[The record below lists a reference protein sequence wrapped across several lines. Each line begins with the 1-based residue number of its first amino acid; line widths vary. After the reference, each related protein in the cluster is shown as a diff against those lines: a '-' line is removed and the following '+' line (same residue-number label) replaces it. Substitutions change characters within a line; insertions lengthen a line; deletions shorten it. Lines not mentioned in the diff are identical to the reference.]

1 MAISLEVDDLTFVD
15 RCLVP
20 DEDEFIPLPLDASQD
35 LPMHLSR
42 CDAAAMIVAVGN
54 SPDDA
59 AAAVAPPPVLLHD
72 GAPHQRTNTTAH
84 RSTTHNPTDQCTEA
98 RWNSIQ
104 DKMTTHRSTTHNPTD
119 QCTEARWNSI
129 QDKTHKES
137 TVDAPEFN
145 EHTFSNSLLKLL
157 EQELTTTEAA
167 DEDDGFDFALG
178 DNDHEESSRA
188 GTNTNTKTTTMMA
201 PQPSLVQV
209 PPTVVMLPTTTTTA
223 TPAPA
228 ALSVCPLSLPRPRKQ
243 TYQRTTDSSDGSGT
257 STNTN
262 TTTNRSEARWN
273 SIHDKTHTAS
283 TVEDQEFNEH
293 TFSNSLLKLSFEDR
307 NTIMEEIHGVTCLAP
322 NETPELLQ
330 TAFRSLDDELNT
342 IAEKPAFTLA
352 QQQTSVVADVPYCYV
367 NTTEF
372 RLRFL
377 RAELF
382 QTKKAAERMVKYLA
396 LLYETFGLVALRRP
410 IRFSDLTKVEHEFLR
425 GGDYQLLPYRDRS
438 GRRVACIVTNNRR
451 DVPDSTRVRSQHPL
465 SQIRNLL
472 VLSSFYLFPF

>member
-1 MAISLEVDDLTFVD
+1 MNFS
-15 RCLVP
+15 
-20 DEDEFIPLPLDASQD
+20 SG
-35 LPMHLSR
+35 
-42 CDAAAMIVAVGN
+42 DAAAMIVADVPETLYDKDVIEDLLDSLGIDTMCGV
-54 SPDDA
+54 DDTTLGF
-59 AAAVAPPPVLLHD
+59 VDRPVPPPPPPLKPS
-72 GAPHQRTNTTAH
+72 PHQRTTD
-84 RSTTHNPTDQCTEA
+84 RSSDSAE
-98 RWNSIQ
+98 
-104 DKMTTHRSTTHNPTD
+104 

-129 QDKTHKES
+129 QDKTHNAS
-137 TVDAPEFN
+137 TVD
-145 EHTFSNSLLKLL
+145 
-157 EQELTTTEAA
+157 
-167 DEDDGFDFALG
+167 
-178 DNDHEESSRA
+178 
-188 GTNTNTKTTTMMA
+188 
-201 PQPSLVQV
+201 
-209 PPTVVMLPTTTTTA
+209 
-223 TPAPA
+223 
-228 ALSVCPLSLPRPRKQ
+228 
-243 TYQRTTDSSDGSGT
+243 
-257 STNTN
+257 
-262 TTTNRSEARWN
+262 
-273 SIHDKTHTAS
+273 
-283 TVEDQEFNEH
+283 DQEFNEH

-342 IAEKPAFTLA
+342 IAEKKAFNLA

-382 QTKKAAERMVKYLA
+382 QTKKAAERMVNYLA

>member
-1 MAISLEVDDLTFVD
+1 M
-15 RCLVP
+15 
-20 DEDEFIPLPLDASQD
+20 
-35 LPMHLSR
+35 
-42 CDAAAMIVAVGN
+42 
-54 SPDDA
+54 
-59 AAAVAPPPVLLHD
+59 
-72 GAPHQRTNTTAH
+72 
-84 RSTTHNPTDQCTEA
+84 
-98 RWNSIQ
+98 
-104 DKMTTHRSTTHNPTD
+104 
-119 QCTEARWNSI
+119 
-129 QDKTHKES
+129 
-137 TVDAPEFN
+137 
-145 EHTFSNSLLKLL
+145 
-157 EQELTTTEAA
+157 
-167 DEDDGFDFALG
+167 
-178 DNDHEESSRA
+178 
-188 GTNTNTKTTTMMA
+188 
-201 PQPSLVQV
+201 
-209 PPTVVMLPTTTTTA
+209 
-223 TPAPA
+223 
-228 ALSVCPLSLPRPRKQ
+228 
-243 TYQRTTDSSDGSGT
+243 
-257 STNTN
+257 
-262 TTTNRSEARWN
+262 
-273 SIHDKTHTAS
+273 
-283 TVEDQEFNEH
+283 
-293 TFSNSLLKLSFEDR
+293 
-307 NTIMEEIHGVTCLAP
+307 MEEIHGVTCLAP